1 MKRFAFIA
9 FATVLSFTPA
19 IAADNSAGTPKAN
32 AGADTSTGAQQ
43 QSSAPTGSGAA
54 TDMKPA
60 NGAAESSDTST
71 GAKQQSSAPPGS
83 DAANPSQPD
92 DGDMTNNEFRELV
105 ARDIALQKPGLS
117 LAVPGFYFYTKNLYP
132 ALMDPLHATL
142 EESNCPRSRVIR
154 LRPTSFLKSRWGLR
168 LTGWRAG
175 CAALNAEA
183 RCCRSSRGGKRTQ
196 AGGLGADL
204 KRKPGLGAKVRR
216 VGRQDKCAAS
226 NALPEW

>member
-1 MKRFAFIA
+1 MTA
-9 FATVLSFTPA
+9 
-19 IAADNSAGTPKAN
+19 
-32 AGADTSTGAQQ
+32 
-43 QSSAPTGSGAA
+43 
-54 TDMKPA
+54 
-60 NGAAESSDTST
+60 
-71 GAKQQSSAPPGS
+71 
-83 DAANPSQPD
+83 
-92 DGDMTNNEFRELV
+92 MTNNEFRELV

-183 RCCRSSRGGKRTQ
+183 LAAVDQAVAANGRKR
-196 AGGLGADL
+196 AALG
-204 KRKPGLGAKVRR
+204 RT
-216 VGRQDKCAAS
+216 
-226 NALPEW
+226 

>member
-1 MKRFAFIA
+1 
-9 FATVLSFTPA
+9 
-19 IAADNSAGTPKAN
+19 
-32 AGADTSTGAQQ
+32 
-43 QSSAPTGSGAA
+43 
-54 TDMKPA
+54 
-60 NGAAESSDTST
+60 
-71 GAKQQSSAPPGS
+71 
-83 DAANPSQPD
+83 
-92 DGDMTNNEFRELV
+92 MTNNEFRELV

-183 RCCRSSRGGKRTQ
+183 CCCRSSRGGKRTQ

-204 KRKPGLGAKVRR
+204 KRKPGLQGWVPRFDAWEGRTSAPRRTRFPNGEVKPQALRR
-216 VGRQDKCAAS
+216 V
-226 NALPEW
+226 N